1 MLLGAVTASPLYAVR
16 QMGRFLES
24 FSLWQPWYHC
34 KQFAPVLWKERLY
47 KVTPW
52 VNRVQGLDRYE
63 TVEKCSLR
71 LQDLSPHPEDME
83 LSLCCITSQINVE
96 LVEKSEK

>member
-1 MLLGAVTASPLYAVR
+1 MLLGPVTASPLYVVR
-16 QMGRFLES
+16 QMGWFLES
-24 FSLWQPWYHC
+24 FNLQRPQNYC

-47 KVTPW
+47 KVTSW

-63 TVEKCSLR
+63 TVEKCSLG

-83 LSLCCITSQINVE
+83 LSLC
-96 LVEKSEK
+96 